1 LVPKVSS
8 QRAREDRIV
17 EKLGSGALAP
27 ASASEAMVLR
37 PPGTT
42 PSAGDRC
49 HGCDESD
56 ADALAGDRPWHHLC
70 YLFWQGRSETVRGRL
85 APSARPD
92 SRVVPER
99 SRWVIVVRADRP
111 VAYATLQR
119 NFQGSAWVDVV
130 VDRRGGTSSGG
141 GRVPGVERRGSQRPR
156 GSPASAPAPAFRR
169 AYGTNDFEVYE
180 ATAPLP
186 GRCPQCGLSVTV
198 DLPRFAEPPV
208 RLELTVV
215 HEVIPPATV
224 RHVVEAQSLSATGR
238 VLLATRLLA
247 RPGVEAT

>member
-1 LVPKVSS
+1 MSS

-27 ASASEAMVLR
+27 ASSGEAVG
-37 PPGTT
+37 PGAPGTT
-42 PSAGDRC
+42 PSAEARC
-49 HGCDESD
+49 HGCDEPD
-56 ADALAGDRPWHHLC
+56 ADVLAGDRPWHHLC
-70 YLFWQGRSETVRGRL
+70 HLFWQGRSETVRGRL
-85 APSARPD
+85 AAPGARPD

-111 VAYATLQR
+111 AAYATLR
-119 NFQGSAWVDVV
+119 RTFDGSAWVDVV
-130 VDRRGGTSSGG
+130 MDRRGGTSSGG
-141 GRVPGVERRGSQRPR
+141 GRAPGVERRGSQRPR

-169 AYGTNDFEVYE
+169 AYGTSDFEVYE

-208 RLELTVV
+208 RLELTVI

-224 RHVVEAQSLSATGR
+224 RHLVEAQSLSATGR
-238 VLLATRLLA
+238 VLLASRLLA
-247 RPGVEAT
+247 RPRVEAI

>member
-1 LVPKVSS
+1 VSS

-27 ASASEAMVLR
+27 ASSSEAVVIGA
-37 PPGTT
+37 PGTT
-42 PSAGDRC
+42 PSTGDRC
-49 HGCDESD
+49 HGCDEPE
-56 ADALAGDRPWHHLC
+56 ADARAGDQPWHHLC
-70 YLFWQGRSETVRGRL
+70 HLFWQGRSEAVRGRL
-85 APSARPD
+85 APSARHD
-92 SRVVPER
+92 SHVAPER

-111 VAYATLQR
+111 AAYATLR
-119 NFQGSAWVDVV
+119 RTFDGSAWVDVV

-141 GRVPGVERRGSQRPR
+141 GHTPGVERRGSQRPR

-224 RHVVEAQSLSATGR
+224 RHLVEAQSLSATGR
-238 VLLATRLLA
+238 VLLASRLLA
-247 RPGVEAT
+247 RPRVEAT